1 MPAAPW
7 FPSDEAEAVSARAV
21 FIEWLRAT
29 GRRLHADP
37 ADIQAWR
44 KADPTA
50 FRAAFATFAGID
62 PTAPP
67 RDALRRPA
75 PEEYLAFLDTTRIE
89 DFVDAIAAHLLDANT
104 RPDDQLTWTGS
115 PALWPLAALAIGADV
130 QFKPR
135 PSAPDAG

>member
-1 MPAAPW
+1 MPVAPW
-7 FPSDEAEAVSARAV
+7 FPSDEAEAVSARCV
-21 FIEWLRAT
+21 LIEWLRAT
-29 GRRLHADP
+29 GRRPHTDP

-44 KADPTA
+44 KTDPSA
-50 FRAAFATFAGID
+50 FRAAFANFAGID

-75 PEEYLAFLDTTRIE
+75 PDEFLAFLDTTGVA
-89 DFVDAIAAHLLDANT
+89 DFLDAVAAHLLDANT
-104 RPDDQLTWTGS
+104 RPDDQLTWTGP

-130 QFKPR
+130 QFRPR